1 MSEWTVIPHKLV
13 KRDDIPKLE
22 AVGLKQDFDDVV
34 AILKE
39 NPYSRKRRM
48 EKLQPKHREICSM
61 RINVQHR
68 VVYTIHKQDKLVKIW
83 SAWSHYEQRLPRK

>member
-22 AVGLKQDFDDVV
+22 AVGLKRDFDDIIS
-34 AILKE
+34 ILKE

-48 EKLQPKHREICSM
+48 EKLHPKQKEIYSM

-68 VVYTIHKQDKLVKIW
+68 VIYTIHKQDKLIKIW